1 MYNKLEVDCMKVKLI
16 CVGKM
21 KESFFRDAADEYI
34 KRLSRFHKLEIIE
47 LPEELKKENPSESE
61 IEKALAEE
69 GTKILKSLGK
79 GAYIIS
85 LAIEGKQISS
95 EDLADTLKNLSDG
108 GISEVDFIIG
118 SSHGIASEVL
128 SSSNF
133 LLSFSKMTFTKE
145 MARVIFLEQLY
156 RASKITAGETYHK

>member
-1 MYNKLEVDCMKVKLI
+1 MKIKLI
-16 CVGKM
+16 CVGRM
-21 KESFFRDAADEYI
+21 KESFFKDAAAEYI

-47 LPEELKKENPSESE
+47 IPEELKKENPSDGE
-61 IEKALAEE
+61 IEKALSEE
-69 GTKILKSLGK
+69 SSKILKSLGK

-95 EDLADTLKNLSDG
+95 EDLADTLKGLSDG
-108 GISEVDFIIG
+108 GISEIDFIIG
-118 SSHGIASEVL
+118 GSHGISREVL
-128 SSSNF
+128 SSSDF

-156 RASKITAGETYHK
+156 RASKISSGETYHK